1 MKKMSYDRKA
11 VGQRLRD
18 LRKRFGWNR
27 KYVASQIGVVEK
39 FYADIERGNCG
50 MSVETLIAL
59 AELYEIT
66 MDALIYGSGENTG
79 VLTED
84 KVLLRKLEAMP
95 LQQQNTCRELLK
107 AFMNGVCA
115 KDCNESGMVEAKCE
129 EGNAV

>member
-1 MKKMSYDRKA
+1 MSYDRKA
-11 VGQRLRD
+11 VGQRLREQ
-18 LRKRFGWNR
+18 RKRFGWDR
-27 KYVASQIGVVEK
+27 KYVAGKIGVVEK

-66 MDALIYGSGENTG
+66 MDALIYGAGENAG
-79 VLTED
+79 ILTED

-107 AFMNGVCA
+107 VFMNGVCA
-115 KDCNESGMVEAKCE
+115 GECEESRMAEAKCA
-129 EGNAV
+129 EGDVV